1 MGVSLVNGGSIKDD
15 SYVFDPRIWINSGL
29 EEKWFGVDLEGN
41 GRSYIWFYMY
51 GVSHAFKSSKEKY

>member
-29 EEKWFGVDLEGN
+29 EWIWREMEGH
-41 GRSYIWFYMY
+41 
-51 GVSHAFKSSKEKY
+51 VSGFICMGSHMPVRAPRRNIE